1 MDILVYVRERNIPVV
16 FLTGHDEESYEKC
29 ALEQGA
35 VRYYIKG
42 KFSYL
47 KFRED
52 LIELANRE

>member
-1 MDILVYVRERNIPVV
+1 MRFVQ
-16 FLTGHDEESYEKC
+16 FLFFKHT
-29 ALEQGA
+29 LEQGA

-42 KFSYL
+42 EFSYL